1 MDMQRI
7 KDDIGIILFSAIL
20 AFTIVLS
27 VAGML
32 NTERILDYRMQQ
44 ARQEMKGR

>member
-1 MDMQRI
+1 MNQRL
-7 KDDIGIILFSAIL
+7 KDDIGIILFAAIL

-27 VAGML
+27 AAGML

-44 ARQEMKGR
+44 AQQEMEEVK

>member
-1 MDMQRI
+1 MTRLRENI
-7 KDDIGIILFSAIL
+7 CIILFTAIL
-20 AFTIVLS
+20 SFTIILS

>member
-1 MDMQRI
+1 MQRI
-7 KDDIGIILFSAIL
+7 KDDIGIILFVAIL
-20 AFTIVLS
+20 SFTIILS